1 MSEITIAL
9 PDGPAAARLAGR
21 DNENLK
27 TLHSE
32 LQVGATIRDGCLVL
46 TGDEPQVALAAQV
59 IEALAPL
66 WHQQSGHQ
74 GDSLSQRKFR
84 YALHTLQAEPATDL
98 KQLFSETL
106 ITTVRGKPIK
116 AQSLMQRRYIEAI
129 RHHDI
134 TFGLGPAGT
143 GKTFL
148 AVAMGVL
155 ALRDKQV
162 NRLILTRPIVEA
174 GEALGFLPGDIMAKV
189 DPYFRPLYDSLY
201 ELMDAEKVHKLLERN
216 VIEIAPLAY
225 MRGRTLQ
232 EAFIILDE
240 AQNTTTQQMK
250 MFLTRLGVGSKAV
263 ITGDL
268 SQVDLP
274 RGRPSGLR
282 EAHRILT
289 GVPGIAFTPFGRSD
303 VVRHTLVQAIID
315 AYEAADAGPGEPPNT

>member
-27 TLHSE
+27 TLHHE
-32 LQVGATIRDGCLVL
+32 LQVSAAIRDGCLIL
-46 TGDEPQVALAAQV
+46 SGDDVAVETAAKL
-59 IEALAPL
+59 IEALAPM
-66 WHQQSGHQ
+66 WHQGE
-74 GDSLSQRKFR
+74 DLSQRKFR

-98 KQLFSETL
+98 KQLFSETI
-106 ITTVRGKPIK
+106 ITTVRGKAIK
-116 AQSLMQRRYIEAI
+116 AQTLKQRQYVDAI
-129 RHHDI
+129 KAHDV

-143 GKTFL
+143 GKTYL
-148 AVAMGVL
+148 AVAMGVM

-174 GEALGFLPGDIMAKV
+174 GEALGFLPGDVMAKV
-189 DPYFRPLYDSLY
+189 DPYFRPIYDALYDMM
-201 ELMDAEKVHKLLERN
+201 EADKVAKLLERH

-225 MRGRTLQ
+225 MRGRTLA

-240 AQNTTTQQMK
+240 AQNTSPQQMK
-250 MFLTRLGVGSKAV
+250 MLLTRLGVGSKVV

-274 RGRPSGLR
+274 KGRPSGLR
-282 EAHRILT
+282 EAQRVLT
-289 GVPGIAFTPFGRSD
+289 GVPGIAMIPFARPD
-303 VVRHTLVQAIID
+303 VVRHPLVQSIID
-315 AYEAADAGPGEPPNT
+315 AYDAMAPDTGADSPAR

>member
-1 MSEITIAL
+1 MSEISIAL

-27 TLHSE
+27 ALTHE
-32 LQVGATIRDGCLVL
+32 LQVGAAIRDGCLVL
-46 TGDEPQVALAAQV
+46 SGDDAAIALASRI

-66 WHQQSGHQ
+66 WHQGEH
-74 GDSLSQRKFR
+74 LSQRKFR

-116 AQSLMQRRYIEAI
+116 AQTLMQRRYLEAI
-129 RHHDI
+129 RTHDV

-143 GKTFL
+143 GKTYL
-148 AVAMGVL
+148 AVALGVI

-189 DPYFRPLYDSLY
+189 DPYFRPIYDALYD
-201 ELMDAEKVHKLLERN
+201 LMEPDKVQKLLERN

-225 MRGRTLQ
+225 MRGRTLG
-232 EAFIILDE
+232 EAFVILDE
-240 AQNTTTQQMK
+240 AQNTSPQQMQ
-250 MFLTRLGVGSKAV
+250 MFLTRLGIGSKAV

-274 RGRPSGLR
+274 RGRPSGLQ
-282 EAHRILT
+282 EACRILKA
-289 GVPGIAFTPFGRSD
+289 VPGIAQVTFDRTD
-303 VVRHTLVQAIID
+303 VVRHALVQAIID
-315 AYEAADAGPGEPPNT
+315 AYAAATE